1 MDCSTSVRLPHLLNE
16 IHTSRMLAVSVGA
29 LRRWRRE
36 GRGPAFT
43 RVERCVRYDVRDLES
58 FLADHS
64 SVRSESPAA
73 DKHYGA
79 ERQRRSSESP
89 SNSEKVQK

>member
-1 MDCSTSVRLPHLLNE
+1 MECSTTIRLTQLLTE
-16 IHTSRMLAVSVGA
+16 IQASRILAVSVGA

-43 RVERCVRYDVRDLES
+43 RLERCVRYDVRALEN

-64 SVRSESPAA
+64 SARNQLPADDKQYGTDSQTLRESTNNSKWVR
-73 DKHYGA
+73 K
-79 ERQRRSSESP
+79 
-89 SNSEKVQK
+89 